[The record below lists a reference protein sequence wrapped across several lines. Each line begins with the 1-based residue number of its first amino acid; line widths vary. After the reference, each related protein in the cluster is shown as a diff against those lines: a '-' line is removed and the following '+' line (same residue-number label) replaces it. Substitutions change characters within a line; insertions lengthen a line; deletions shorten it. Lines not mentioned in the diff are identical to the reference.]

1 MSFPNDRTYNFDIN
15 QLMSDNAA
23 AYTTSQYAQVGG
35 APSTF
40 DSGGNQGVT
49 PVLTARMSGV
59 MVCDVTALKVSSTNE
74 TYKLLVAVSN
84 DAAFGAGNVAI
95 AGGVEIG
102 ASAAALDLPNNVTG
116 VIGRYEVMFTNNIAG
131 SIYEFVRLYI
141 AVGGTTPS
149 INISAFIAVLPEP

>member
-15 QLMSDNAA
+15 ELMSDNAA
-23 AYTTSQYAQVGG
+23 AYTASQYSQVGG
-35 APSTF
+35 APASF

-59 MVCDVTALKVSSTNE
+59 MVCDVTALDVSSTNE

-102 ASAAALDLPNNVTG
+102 AASAALDQPNNVTG
-116 VIGRYEVMFTNNIAG
+116 VIGRYEIMFTNQVAG
-131 SIYEFVRLYI
+131 TTYEFIRLYI

-149 INISAFIAVLPEP
+149 INIAASIAVLPEP